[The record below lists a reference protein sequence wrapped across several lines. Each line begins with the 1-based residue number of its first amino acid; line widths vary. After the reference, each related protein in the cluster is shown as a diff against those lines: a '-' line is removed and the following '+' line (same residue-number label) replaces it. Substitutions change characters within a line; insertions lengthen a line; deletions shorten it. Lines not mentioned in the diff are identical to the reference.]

1 MKHKGRVVLTV
12 LAGLVL
18 LLGIYYFCDSRPKQP
33 FRDLKAEQVERVC
46 VYYGGFLPEQLEE
59 AEVQQLISILNET
72 TLYARRWVLLQV
84 GGTITYT
91 NEPMFRL
98 YMEDGTELEVDVQSR
113 AKPVFFWNGTPYTT
127 DRTGED
133 SVSQLYVDMIPQI
146 RENGLD
152 PRVIEKSTELFGQA
166 PQVAE
171 Q

>member
-18 LLGIYYFCDSRPKQP
+18 LLGVYYFCDSRPKQP
-33 FRDLKAEQVERVC
+33 FRDLKTEQVERVC
-46 VYYGGFLPEQLEE
+46 VYYGGFILEQLEE
-59 AEVQQLISILNET
+59 AEIQQLISILNET

-84 GGTITYT
+84 GGAITYT